1 MNSFPYLKWPYN
13 TCLHQK
19 PKEFNH
25 LQNYMQIFK
34 LRILF
39 YIGNISFFK
48 TIFSLETIP
57 WLKQHEFL
65 AAFSNS
71 KYIKFKL
78 NSVKKTIFIIKMEN
92 LKNKFSG

>member
-1 MNSFPYLKWPYN
+1 
-13 TCLHQK
+13 
-19 PKEFNH
+19 
-25 LQNYMQIFK
+25 MQIFK

-39 YIGNISFFK
+39 YIGNVSFFK
-48 TIFSLETIP
+48 TIFSLEAIP

-78 NSVKKTIFIIKMEN
+78 NSVKKTIFIIKMGN
-92 LKNKFSG
+92 LKNKFSTRQQKRH